1 MSIMEKNIYLIDSR
15 SSKQQAVIGNF
26 VKTSI
31 LNDIVKKTYNLWN
44 NLKTVCLN
52 SYAKKVSLNSGMK
65 KICLNSEKEVSLNSE
80 KEVCLDSEKEVSL
93 DSEKE
98 VSLDR
103 MKEVCLNSGKEIS
116 LDRMKEVCLNSGKE
130 ISLDSCM
137 KEVCRPIEWLCSYY
151 SDVLDRKLTMRQ
163 TWLLINA
170 QLAFGAAFFPVE
182 APWVVRIGCLV
193 WVVSALLKCKREIK

>member
-44 NLKTVCLN
+44 NLKTVCFN
-52 SYAKKVSLNSGMK
+52 SYAKKVSINSDMK
-65 KICLNSEKEVSLNSE
+65 EISLNSE
-80 KEVCLDSEKEVSL
+80 KEISLDSEKEVSL
-93 DSEKE
+93 DSMKE
-98 VSLDR
+98 ISLNSMKEISLYSMKEISLNS
-103 MKEVCLNSGKEIS
+103 MKEVCLNSG
-116 LDRMKEVCLNSGKE
+116 MKK
-130 ISLDSCM
+130 
-137 KEVCRPIEWLCSYY
+137 VCRPIEWLCSYY

-182 APWVVRIGCLV
+182 SPWVVRIGCLV
-193 WVVSALLKCKREIK
+193 WVVSALLKCKRGLK

>member
-1 MSIMEKNIYLIDSR
+1 MEKNIYLIDSR

-31 LNDIVKKTYNLWN
+31 LNDIVKKTYSLWN

-52 SYAKKVSLNSGMK
+52 SYANKVRLNSCMK
-65 KICLNSEKEVSLNSE
+65 KICLNSEKEI
-80 KEVCLDSEKEVSL
+80 SL

-98 VSLDR
+98 VSLNSC
-103 MKEVCLNSGKEIS
+103 MKEVCLNSK
-116 LDRMKEVCLNSGKE
+116 KE
-130 ISLDSCM
+130 ISLDSEKEICLNSMKEVYLNSCM
-137 KEVCRPIEWLCSYY
+137 KKVCRPIEWLCSYY
-151 SDVLDRKLTMRQ
+151 SNVLDRKLTMRQ

-193 WVVSALLKCKREIK
+193 WVVSALLKCKRGLSEEGS

>member
-31 LNDIVKKTYNLWN
+31 LNDIVKKTYSLWN

-52 SYAKKVSLNSGMK
+52 SGMKEASLNSYAKKVSLNS
-65 KICLNSEKEVSLNSE
+65 E
-80 KEVCLDSEKEVSL
+80 
-93 DSEKE
+93 
-98 VSLDR
+98 
-103 MKEVCLNSGKEIS
+103 KEIS
-116 LDRMKEVCLNSGKE
+116 LNSG
-130 ISLDSCM
+130 M

-151 SDVLDRKLTMRQ
+151 SNVLDRKLTMRQ

-193 WVVSALLKCKREIK
+193 WVVSALLKCKRGLK

>member
-1 MSIMEKNIYLIDSR
+1 MEKNIYLIDSR
-15 SSKQQAVIGNF
+15 STKQQAVIGNF

-65 KICLNSEKEVSLNSE
+65 KICLNSEKEVCLNS
-80 KEVCLDSEKEVSL
+80 C
-93 DSEKE
+93 
-98 VSLDR
+98 
-103 MKEVCLNSGKEIS
+103 MKEVCLNS
-116 LDRMKEVCLNSGKE
+116 MKEVCLNSKKEVCLNNEKE
-130 ISLDSCM
+130 ISLNSGM
-137 KEVCRPIEWLCSYY
+137 KKVCRPIEWLCSYY

>member
-1 MSIMEKNIYLIDSR
+1 MEKNIYLIDSR
-15 SSKQQAVIGNF
+15 STKQQAVIDNF

-52 SYAKKVSLNSGMK
+52 NYANQVSLNSGIK
-65 KICLNSEKEVSLNSE
+65 KICLNSEKEVSLNS
-80 KEVCLDSEKEVSL
+80 C
-93 DSEKE
+93 
-98 VSLDR
+98 
-103 MKEVCLNSGKEIS
+103 MKEVCLNS
-116 LDRMKEVCLNSGKE
+116 MKEVCLNSKKEVCLNNEKE
-130 ISLDSCM
+130 ISLNSGM
-137 KEVCRPIEWLCSYY
+137 KKVCRPIEWLCSYY
-151 SDVLDRKLTMRQ
+151 SNVLDRKLTMRQ

>member
-15 SSKQQAVIGNF
+15 STEQQAVIGNF

-31 LNDIVKKTYNLWN
+31 LNDIVKKTYSLWN

-52 SYAKKVSLNSGMK
+52 SYAKRTSLNSGANEVSLNSGMNEVN
-65 KICLNSEKEVSLNSE
+65 LNCGVK
-80 KEVCLDSEKEVSL
+80 
-93 DSEKE
+93 
-98 VSLDR
+98 
-103 MKEVCLNSGKEIS
+103 M
-116 LDRMKEVCLNSGKE
+116 
-130 ISLDSCM
+130 
-137 KEVCRPIEWLCSYY
+137 VCRPIEWLCSYY
-151 SDVLDRKLTMRQ
+151 SNVLDRKLTMRQ

-182 APWVVRIGCLV
+182 APWVVRIGCLA

>member
-1 MSIMEKNIYLIDSR
+1 MEKNIYLIDSR
-15 SSKQQAVIGNF
+15 STKQQAVIDNF

-52 SYAKKVSLNSGMK
+52 SYAKKVSLNSGIKKICLNSGMK
-65 KICLNSEKEVSLNSE
+65 KICLNSEKEVSLNSGM
-80 KEVCLDSEKEVSL
+80 KKNCLNS
-93 DSEKE
+93 
-98 VSLDR
+98 
-103 MKEVCLNSGKEIS
+103 MKEVCLNSK
-116 LDRMKEVCLNSGKE
+116 KEVCLNSE
-130 ISLDSCM
+130 M
-137 KEVCRPIEWLCSYY
+137 KKVCRPIEWLCSYY
-151 SDVLDRKLTMRQ
+151 SNVLERKLTMRQ

>member
-15 SSKQQAVIGNF
+15 STKQQAVIGNF

-31 LNDIVKKTYNLWN
+31 LIDIVKKTYNLWN

-65 KICLNSEKEVSLNSE
+65 KICLNSEKEVCLNS
-80 KEVCLDSEKEVSL
+80 C
-93 DSEKE
+93 
-98 VSLDR
+98 
-103 MKEVCLNSGKEIS
+103 MKEVCLNSK
-116 LDRMKEVCLNSGKE
+116 KEVYLNSKKEVYLNSEKEVSLNSGIKK
-130 ISLDSCM
+130 I
-137 KEVCRPIEWLCSYY
+137 CRPIEWLCSYY

>member
-15 SSKQQAVIGNF
+15 STKQQAVIGNF

-31 LNDIVKKTYNLWN
+31 LNDIVKKTYSLWN

-52 SYAKKVSLNSGMK
+52 SYAKKTSLNSGANEVCLNSGMK
-65 KICLNSEKEVSLNSE
+65 KVSLNSKKEVSLNSCVKEVCLNSEKEISLN
-80 KEVCLDSEKEVSL
+80 
-93 DSEKE
+93 
-98 VSLDR
+98 
-103 MKEVCLNSGKEIS
+103 
-116 LDRMKEVCLNSGKE
+116 
-130 ISLDSCM
+130 SCM

>member
-15 SSKQQAVIGNF
+15 STKQQAVIGNF

-31 LNDIVKKTYNLWN
+31 LNDIVKKTYSLWN
-44 NLKTVCLN
+44 NLKTACLN
-52 SYAKKVSLNSGMK
+52 SYAKEVSINSDMKEESLNSDMK
-65 KICLNSEKEVSLNSE
+65 KVSLNSE
-80 KEVCLDSEKEVSL
+80 KEISL
-93 DSEKE
+93 DS
-98 VSLDR
+98 
-103 MKEVCLNSGKEIS
+103 MKEIS
-116 LDRMKEVCLNSGKE
+116 LNSMKEVRLNSC
-130 ISLDSCM
+130 L

-182 APWVVRIGCLV
+182 SPWVVRIGCLV
-193 WVVSALLKCKREIK
+193 WVVSALQKCKRGLK

>member
-1 MSIMEKNIYLIDSR
+1 MEKNIYLIDSR
-15 SSKQQAVIGNF
+15 STKQQAVIGNF

-31 LNDIVKKTYNLWN
+31 LNDIVKKTYSLWN

-52 SYAKKVSLNSGMK
+52 SCAKKVSLNS
-65 KICLNSEKEVSLNSE
+65 C
-80 KEVCLDSEKEVSL
+80 
-93 DSEKE
+93 
-98 VSLDR
+98 
-103 MKEVCLNSGKEIS
+103 MKEVCLNSEKEIS
-116 LDRMKEVCLNSGKE
+116 LN
-130 ISLDSCM
+130 SCM
-137 KEVCRPIEWLCSYY
+137 KKVCRPIEWLCSYY

>member
-1 MSIMEKNIYLIDSR
+1 MEKNIYLIDSR
-15 SSKQQAVIGNF
+15 STKQQAVIGNF

-52 SYAKKVSLNSGMK
+52 SYAKKVSLNSGIK
-65 KICLNSEKEVSLNSE
+65 KICLNSEKEVSLNSG
-80 KEVCLDSEKEVSL
+80 
-93 DSEKE
+93 
-98 VSLDR
+98 
-103 MKEVCLNSGKEIS
+103 MKEVCLNSE
-116 LDRMKEVCLNSGKE
+116 KEVCLNNEKE
-130 ISLDSCM
+130 ISLNSGM
-137 KEVCRPIEWLCSYY
+137 KKVCRPIEWLCSYY
-151 SDVLDRKLTMRQ
+151 SDVLERKLTIRQ

-182 APWVVRIGCLV
+182 APWVVRIGSLV

>member
-31 LNDIVKKTYNLWN
+31 LNDIVKKTYSLWN
-44 NLKTVCLN
+44 NLKTVCFN
-52 SYAKKVSLNSGMK
+52 SYAKEVSINSDMK
-65 KICLNSEKEVSLNSE
+65 EESLNSE
-80 KEVCLDSEKEVSL
+80 KEVCLNSEKEICL
-93 DSEKE
+93 DREKE
-98 VSLDR
+98 ICLNS
-103 MKEVCLNSGKEIS
+103 MKEVYLN
-116 LDRMKEVCLNSGKE
+116 
-130 ISLDSCM
+130 SCM
-137 KEVCRPIEWLCSYY
+137 KKVCRPIEWLCSYY

-163 TWLLINA
+163 TWLLVNA

-193 WVVSALLKCKREIK
+193 WVVSALLKCKRGLK

>member
-1 MSIMEKNIYLIDSR
+1 MEKNIYLIDSR
-15 SSKQQAVIGNF
+15 STKQQAVIGNF

-31 LNDIVKKTYNLWN
+31 LNDIVKKTYSLWN

-52 SYAKKVSLNSGMK
+52 SYANKVRLNSGMK
-65 KICLNSEKEVSLNSE
+65 EICLNSEKEISLNSM
-80 KEVCLDSEKEVSL
+80 KEISLYSMKEISL
-93 DSEKE
+93 NSMKE
-98 VSLDR
+98 ISLNS
-103 MKEVCLNSGKEIS
+103 MKEVCLNSG
-116 LDRMKEVCLNSGKE
+116 MKK
-130 ISLDSCM
+130 
-137 KEVCRPIEWLCSYY
+137 VCRPIEWLCSYY

-193 WVVSALLKCKREIK
+193 WVVSALLKCKRGLK

>member
-1 MSIMEKNIYLIDSR
+1 MEKNIYLIDSR

-31 LNDIVKKTYNLWN
+31 LNDIVKKTYSLWN

-52 SYAKKVSLNSGMK
+52 SYAKKVSLNSGIKKICLNSGMK
-65 KICLNSEKEVSLNSE
+65 KICLNSEKEVSLNSF
-80 KEVCLDSEKEVSL
+80 
-93 DSEKE
+93 
-98 VSLDR
+98 
-103 MKEVCLNSGKEIS
+103 MKEVCLNSK
-116 LDRMKEVCLNSGKE
+116 KEVCLNNEKE
-130 ISLDSCM
+130 ISLNSCM

-151 SDVLDRKLTMRQ
+151 SNVLDRKLTMRQ

>member
-1 MSIMEKNIYLIDSR
+1 MEKNIYLIDSR

-44 NLKTVCLN
+44 NLKTACLN
-52 SYAKKVSLNSGMK
+52 SYAKKVRLNSGMK
-65 KICLNSEKEVSLNSE
+65 KICLNSEKEVCLNS
-80 KEVCLDSEKEVSL
+80 C
-93 DSEKE
+93 
-98 VSLDR
+98 
-103 MKEVCLNSGKEIS
+103 MKEVCLNSK
-116 LDRMKEVCLNSGKE
+116 KEVCLNNEKE
-130 ISLDSCM
+130 ISLNSCM

>member
-1 MSIMEKNIYLIDSR
+1 MEKNIYLINSR
-15 SSKQQAVIGNF
+15 STKQQAVIDNF

-31 LNDIVKKTYNLWN
+31 LNNIMKKTYNLWN
-44 NLKTVCLN
+44 NLKTVCVN

-65 KICLNSEKEVSLNSE
+65 KICLNSEKEVSLNS
-80 KEVCLDSEKEVSL
+80 C
-93 DSEKE
+93 
-98 VSLDR
+98 
-103 MKEVCLNSGKEIS
+103 MKEVCLNS
-116 LDRMKEVCLNSGKE
+116 MKEVCLNSKKEVCLNNEKE
-130 ISLDSCM
+130 ISLNSCM
-137 KEVCRPIEWLCSYY
+137 KKVCRPIEWLCYYY
-151 SDVLDRKLTMRQ
+151 SNVLERKLTMRQ

>member
-1 MSIMEKNIYLIDSR
+1 MEKNIYLIDSR
-15 SSKQQAVIGNF
+15 STKQQAVIGNF

-44 NLKTVCLN
+44 NLKTACLN
-52 SYAKKVSLNSGMK
+52 SYAKKVRLNSGLK
-65 KICLNSEKEVSLNSE
+65 KVCLNSE
-80 KEVCLDSEKEVSL
+80 KEVCLDSC
-93 DSEKE
+93 
-98 VSLDR
+98 
-103 MKEVCLNSGKEIS
+103 MKEVCLNSEKEIS
-116 LDRMKEVCLNSGKE
+116 LDRMKEVCLNSEKE
-130 ISLDSCM
+130 IRLNSCM

-151 SDVLDRKLTMRQ
+151 SNVLDRKLTMRQ

>member
-1 MSIMEKNIYLIDSR
+1 MEKNIYLIDSR
-15 SSKQQAVIGNF
+15 STKQQAVIGNF

-65 KICLNSEKEVSLNSE
+65 KICLNSEKEVSLNS
-80 KEVCLDSEKEVSL
+80 C
-93 DSEKE
+93 
-98 VSLDR
+98 
-103 MKEVCLNSGKEIS
+103 MKEVCLNSKKEVYLNSEKEIS
-116 LDRMKEVCLNSGKE
+116 LN
-130 ISLDSCM
+130 SCM
-137 KEVCRPIEWLCSYY
+137 KKVCRPIEWLCSYY
-151 SDVLDRKLTMRQ
+151 SDVLERKLTMRQ

>member
-15 SSKQQAVIGNF
+15 STKQQAVIGNF

-31 LNDIVKKTYNLWN
+31 LNDIVKKTYSLWN

-52 SYAKKVSLNSGMK
+52 SYAKKVSINSDMK
-65 KICLNSEKEVSLNSE
+65 EISLNSEMKKESLNSE
-80 KEVCLDSEKEVSL
+80 KEISL
-93 DSEKE
+93 DS
-98 VSLDR
+98 
-103 MKEVCLNSGKEIS
+103 MKEIS
-116 LDRMKEVCLNSGKE
+116 LNSMKEVRLN
-130 ISLDSCM
+130 SCM
-137 KEVCRPIEWLCSYY
+137 KKVCRPIEWLCSYY

-163 TWLLINA
+163 TWLLVNA

-193 WVVSALLKCKREIK
+193 WVVSALLKCKRGLK

>member
-1 MSIMEKNIYLIDSR
+1 MEKNIYLIDSR
-15 SSKQQAVIGNF
+15 STKQQAVIGNF

-65 KICLNSEKEVSLNSE
+65 KICLNSEKEVSLNS
-80 KEVCLDSEKEVSL
+80 C
-93 DSEKE
+93 
-98 VSLDR
+98 
-103 MKEVCLNSGKEIS
+103 MKEVCLNSEKEVYLNSEKEIS
-116 LDRMKEVCLNSGKE
+116 LNSGIKK
-130 ISLDSCM
+130 I
-137 KEVCRPIEWLCSYY
+137 CRPIEWLCSYY

>member
-1 MSIMEKNIYLIDSR
+1 MEKNIYLIDSR
-15 SSKQQAVIGNF
+15 STKQQAVIGNF

-44 NLKTVCLN
+44 NLKTVSLN

-65 KICLNSEKEVSLNSE
+65 KICLNSEKEVSLNS
-80 KEVCLDSEKEVSL
+80 C
-93 DSEKE
+93 
-98 VSLDR
+98 
-103 MKEVCLNSGKEIS
+103 MKEVCLNSKKEVYLNSEKEIS
-116 LDRMKEVCLNSGKE
+116 LNSG
-130 ISLDSCM
+130 M
-137 KEVCRPIEWLCSYY
+137 KKVCRPIEWLCSYY
-151 SDVLDRKLTMRQ
+151 SDVLERKLTMRQ

>member
-15 SSKQQAVIGNF
+15 STEQQAVIGNF

-31 LNDIVKKTYNLWN
+31 LNDIVKKTYSLWN

-52 SYAKKVSLNSGMK
+52 SYAKKVRLNSYAKKVCLNSSMK
-65 KICLNSEKEVSLNSE
+65 KICLNSEKEVCLNSE
-80 KEVCLDSEKEVSL
+80 KEI
-93 DSEKE
+93 
-98 VSLDR
+98 
-103 MKEVCLNSGKEIS
+103 CLNSEKEIS
-116 LDRMKEVCLNSGKE
+116 LNSMKEICLNSEKE
-130 ISLDSCM
+130 ISLNSCM

-151 SDVLDRKLTMRQ
+151 SNVLERKLTMRQ

-182 APWVVRIGCLV
+182 APWVVRIGCLA
-193 WVVSALLKCKREIK
+193 WVVSALLKCKRVFK

>member
-1 MSIMEKNIYLIDSR
+1 MEKNIYLIDSR
-15 SSKQQAVIGNF
+15 STKQQAVIDNF

-31 LNDIVKKTYNLWN
+31 LNDIVKKTYSLWN

-52 SYAKKVSLNSGMK
+52 SYAKKVRLNSGMKEISLNSEKEISLNSGMK
-65 KICLNSEKEVSLNSE
+65 KVCLNSEKEISLNSE
-80 KEVCLDSEKEVSL
+80 KE
-93 DSEKE
+93 
-98 VSLDR
+98 
-103 MKEVCLNSGKEIS
+103 IS
-116 LDRMKEVCLNSGKE
+116 LN
-130 ISLDSCM
+130 SCM
-137 KEVCRPIEWLCSYY
+137 KKICRPIEWLCSYY

-193 WVVSALLKCKREIK
+193 WVISALLKCKREIK

>member
-1 MSIMEKNIYLIDSR
+1 MEKNIYLIDSR

-31 LNDIVKKTYNLWN
+31 LNDIVKKTYSLWN

-52 SYAKKVSLNSGMK
+52 SYAKKISLNSGMKKICLNSGIK
-65 KICLNSEKEVSLNSE
+65 KICLNSEKEVSLNS
-80 KEVCLDSEKEVSL
+80 C
-93 DSEKE
+93 
-98 VSLDR
+98 
-103 MKEVCLNSGKEIS
+103 MKEVCLNSE
-116 LDRMKEVCLNSGKE
+116 KEVCLNSEKE
-130 ISLDSCM
+130 ISLNNCM
-137 KEVCRPIEWLCSYY
+137 KKVCRPIEWLCSYY

>member
-15 SSKQQAVIGNF
+15 STKQQAVIGNF

-31 LNDIVKKTYNLWN
+31 LNDIVKKTYSLWN

-52 SYAKKVSLNSGMK
+52 NYANKVSLNIGMK
-65 KICLNSEKEVSLNSE
+65 KICLNS
-80 KEVCLDSEKEVSL
+80 C
-93 DSEKE
+93 
-98 VSLDR
+98 
-103 MKEVCLNSGKEIS
+103 MKEVCLNS
-116 LDRMKEVCLNSGKE
+116 MKEVCLNSKKEVCLNNEKEVYLNSEKE
-130 ISLDSCM
+130 ISLNSCM
-137 KEVCRPIEWLCSYY
+137 KKVCRPIEWLCSYY

>member
-1 MSIMEKNIYLIDSR
+1 MEKNIYLIDSR

-31 LNDIVKKTYNLWN
+31 LNDIVKKTYSLWN

-52 SYAKKVSLNSGMK
+52 SYANKVRLNSGMK
-65 KICLNSEKEVSLNSE
+65 EISLNSEMKEASLNSE
-80 KEVCLDSEKEVSL
+80 KEICLDSEKKICLDSEKEICL

-98 VSLDR
+98 ICLNS
-103 MKEVCLNSGKEIS
+103 MKEVYLN
-116 LDRMKEVCLNSGKE
+116 
-130 ISLDSCM
+130 SCM

-163 TWLLINA
+163 TWLLVNA

-182 APWVVRIGCLV
+182 APWGVRIGCLV
-193 WVVSALLKCKREIK
+193 WVVSALQKCKRGLK

>member
-1 MSIMEKNIYLIDSR
+1 MEKNIYLIDSR
-15 SSKQQAVIGNF
+15 STKQQAVIGNF

-65 KICLNSEKEVSLNSE
+65 KICLNSEKEVCLNS
-80 KEVCLDSEKEVSL
+80 C
-93 DSEKE
+93 
-98 VSLDR
+98 
-103 MKEVCLNSGKEIS
+103 MKEVCLNSK
-116 LDRMKEVCLNSGKE
+116 KEVCLNNEKE
-130 ISLDSCM
+130 ISLNSCM
-137 KEVCRPIEWLCSYY
+137 KKVCRPIEWLCSYY
-151 SDVLDRKLTMRQ
+151 SNVLERKLTMRQ

>member
-15 SSKQQAVIGNF
+15 STKQQAVIGNF

-31 LNDIVKKTYNLWN
+31 LNDIVKKTYSLWN

-52 SYAKKVSLNSGMK
+52 SYAKKVSLNSDMK
-65 KICLNSEKEVSLNSE
+65 EESLNSYAKKESLNSYAKEVSLNSE
-80 KEVCLDSEKEVSL
+80 KEISLNSEKEICLNS
-93 DSEKE
+93 
-98 VSLDR
+98 
-103 MKEVCLNSGKEIS
+103 MKEVCLNSG
-116 LDRMKEVCLNSGKE
+116 MKK
-130 ISLDSCM
+130 
-137 KEVCRPIEWLCSYY
+137 VCRPIEWLCSYY
-151 SDVLDRKLTMRQ
+151 SNVLDRKLTMRQ

-193 WVVSALLKCKREIK
+193 WVVSALLKCKRGLK

>member
-1 MSIMEKNIYLIDSR
+1 MEKNIYLIDSR
-15 SSKQQAVIGNF
+15 STKQQAVIDNF

-52 SYAKKVSLNSGMK
+52 SYAKKVSLNSGIKKICLNSGIK
-65 KICLNSEKEVSLNSE
+65 KICLNSEKEVSLNSGMKKNCLNSE
-80 KEVCLDSEKEVSL
+80 KEVCLNNE
-93 DSEKE
+93 
-98 VSLDR
+98 
-103 MKEVCLNSGKEIS
+103 KEIS
-116 LDRMKEVCLNSGKE
+116 LN
-130 ISLDSCM
+130 SCM

>member
-1 MSIMEKNIYLIDSR
+1 MEKNIYLIDSR
-15 SSKQQAVIGNF
+15 STKQQAVIGNF

-31 LNDIVKKTYNLWN
+31 LNDIVKKTYSLWN

-65 KICLNSEKEVSLNSE
+65 KICLNSEKEVSLNS
-80 KEVCLDSEKEVSL
+80 C
-93 DSEKE
+93 
-98 VSLDR
+98 
-103 MKEVCLNSGKEIS
+103 MKEVCLNSE
-116 LDRMKEVCLNSGKE
+116 KEVCLNNEKG
-130 ISLDSCM
+130 ISLNSGM
-137 KEVCRPIEWLCSYY
+137 KKVCRPIEWLCSYY
-151 SDVLDRKLTMRQ
+151 SDVLERKLTMRQ

>member
-1 MSIMEKNIYLIDSR
+1 MEKNIYLIDSR
-15 SSKQQAVIGNF
+15 STKQQAVIGNF

-65 KICLNSEKEVSLNSE
+65 KNCLNSEKEVSLNS
-80 KEVCLDSEKEVSL
+80 C
-93 DSEKE
+93 
-98 VSLDR
+98 
-103 MKEVCLNSGKEIS
+103 MKEVCLNSKKEVYLNSEKEIS
-116 LDRMKEVCLNSGKE
+116 LNN
-130 ISLDSCM
+130 CM
-137 KEVCRPIEWLCSYY
+137 KEICRPIEWLCSYY
-151 SDVLDRKLTMRQ
+151 SDVLERKLTMRQ